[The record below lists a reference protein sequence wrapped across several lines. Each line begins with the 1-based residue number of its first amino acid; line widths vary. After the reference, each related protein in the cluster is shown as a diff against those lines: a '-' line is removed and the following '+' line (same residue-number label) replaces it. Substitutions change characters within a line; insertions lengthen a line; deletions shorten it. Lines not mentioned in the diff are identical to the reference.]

1 MKNKLSF
8 ILFSCLLLLIGGQQA
23 AAQAKNYSST
33 DGRYKSILD
42 MIRELPGVDVRST
55 NDKSG
60 GSVTI
65 RGLGSLNNQKQPL
78 YVVDGVVYTGDI
90 TGINTQDVD
99 VISVLKDAASTS
111 VYGAQGAFGVISII
125 TKSGKGGINQAVVSN
140 HNESA
145 YTYFIEHKT
154 PLKIIGLEEQ
164 LILEGVIQEQRDSV
178 LVFVKKKKETLVL
191 IKNIKRVEMIK
202 EQ

>member
-1 MKNKLSF
+1 MKNRYPF
-8 ILFSCLLLLIGGQQA
+8 ILLSCLIIFLGSNRVD
-23 AAQAKNYSST
+23 AQAKNFSNI

-42 MIRELPGVDVRST
+42 MMRELPGVDVRST
-55 NDKSG
+55 NEKNG

-65 RGLGSLNNQKQPL
+65 RGLGSLNNQRQPL

-99 VISVLKDAASTS
+99 MISVIKDAASTS
-111 VYGAQGAFGVISII
+111 VYGAQGAFGVISIV
-125 TKSGKGGINQAVVSN
+125 TKSGKGGINRAIVSN

-154 PLKIIGLEEQ
+154 PLKIIGLEDQ
-164 LILEGVIQEQRDSV
+164 IIIEGVIQEQRDSV
-178 LVFVKKKKETLVL
+178 LVFVKKKKETLVP
-191 IKNIKRVEMIK
+191 IKNIKRVEMIHD
-202 EQ
+202 

>member
-1 MKNKLSF
+1 MKNRSSF
-8 ILFSCLLLLIGGQQA
+8 ILLSCLFLLIGSTRVD
-23 AAQAKNYSST
+23 AQAKNFNNI

-42 MIRELPGVDVRST
+42 MMRELPGVDVRST

-60 GSVTI
+60 GSVII

-78 YVVDGVVYTGDI
+78 YIIDGVVFSGDI
-90 TGINTQDVD
+90 TSINAQDVEM
-99 VISVLKDAASTS
+99 ISVIKDAASTS

-125 TKSGKGGINQAVVSN
+125 TKSGKGVTNRAVVSN

-154 PLKIIGLEEQ
+154 PLKIIGLDDQ
-164 LILEGVIQEQRDSV
+164 FIIEGVIQQQRDSV
-178 LVFVKKKKETLVL
+178 LVFVKKKKETLVQ